1 MVKKQFKAA
10 KEHMDGQNGNSNVS
24 AMADQNPKFDPGG
37 EYIPFEDLKEK

>member
-10 KEHMDGQNGNSNVS
+10 KEHMNGQNGNSNVS
-24 AMADQNPKFDPGG
+24 AMPDQNPKFDPGG